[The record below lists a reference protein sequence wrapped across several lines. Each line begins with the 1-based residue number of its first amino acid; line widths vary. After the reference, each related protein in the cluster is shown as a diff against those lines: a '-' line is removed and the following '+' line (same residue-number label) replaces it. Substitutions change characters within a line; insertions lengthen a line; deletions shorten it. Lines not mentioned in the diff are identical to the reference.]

1 MIKSESIRNA
11 FLNFFEKQNHTLV
24 ESSPVVPEN
33 DPSLLFT
40 NAGMVQFK
48 EWFTGEQSPKYKNV
62 VSSQKCIRAGG
73 KHNDLDNVG
82 YTPRHHTFFE
92 MLGNFSFG
100 SYFKEQAIYLAWEFL
115 IRELKLKKEKIFI
128 SVYNKDEESEK
139 LWKKI
144 SGFSQSKIIK
154 ISSSDNFWS
163 MGDSGPCGPCSEI
176 FYDQGSNLPGGLPG
190 SKNQDGPRFIEIW
203 NLVFMEFNRK
213 NNRLLKLPKKCVD
226 TGMGLERIT
235 AVINGKKNNFEIDIF
250 ENIIKKISELT
261 NTTVSKNNIHLFRI
275 IADHIRSIVFIV
287 SEGLIPSNEGRG
299 YVVRR
304 IIRRAAKQMNSL
316 NFHKPLLHDLVKLIC
331 NLYAETFFEL
341 TNAEEFIKNTVYE
354 EEKKFLLTLNEGNKL
369 LEKEIEN
376 CSDKTFP
383 AEVIFKLY
391 DTFGFPIDMTEQL
404 LLRKN
409 FVIDKKNLN
418 KLFDYQKKLSKRTW
432 TGSGDV
438 KEDKFLSNLM
448 KYCELT
454 KFVGY
459 EKLFLKSKLIK
470 IVKDNNFLDEIKEN
484 INCILIFEKTPF
496 FAESGGQI
504 GDSGYIKDNEDKI
517 VFEINDTKKNKE
529 GIYLHYGKVMSDEGL
544 DRGKIYNLVVD
555 KNRRKRITN
564 NHTSTHILHESLR
577 KVIGE
582 HVSQKGSLVTDEKL
596 RFDFTCNS
604 PISKNQIEKIEN
616 IVNNIIRENL
626 EISTSMLPLKEAL
639 SSGAIGLFGEKYPE
653 MVRVVTIEKKQ
664 KFQHGDFVS
673 SELCGG
679 THVNFTGQIGSFKIV
694 NQSAVSSGVRRLE
707 ALTGEKLNQYFNES
721 LRIINQI
728 KTSLRVNEEGI
739 IQKIEDLRN
748 ENRLLKVNKE
758 KNFNEFGID
767 KKNYKDLGK
776 YKFYWQLISIS
787 PRELKPF
794 ADKLKSELD
803 PDIFVIASD
812 YESKVSLLVGVKD
825 SLIKSFNAIELLN
838 SILPLIGGRGGGG
851 KNTLAQG
858 GGNDNSRLDEI
869 PQEIKKLIQ

>member
-11 FLNFFEKQNHTLV
+11 FLKFFEKQNHTIV
-24 ESSPVVPEN
+24 QSSPVVPEN
-33 DPSLLFT
+33 DPTLLFT

-48 EWFTGEQSPKYKNV
+48 EWFTGEHSPKYKNV

-115 IRELKLKKEKIFI
+115 IKELRLKKEKIFV
-128 SVYNKDEESEK
+128 SVYIKDEESEK

-144 SGFSQSKIIK
+144 SGLSQSKIIK
-154 ISSSDNFWS
+154 IPSSDNFWS

-176 FYDQGSNLPGGLPG
+176 FYDQGSDLPGGLPG

-203 NLVFMEFNRK
+203 NLVFMEFNKK
-213 NNRLLKLPKKCVD
+213 NNKLLKLPKKCVD

-250 ENIIKKISELT
+250 KNLINKISKLT
-261 NTTVSKNNIHLFRI
+261 KTSVNKNNIHLFRI

-316 NFHKPLLHDLVKLIC
+316 NFHKPLLHDLVKHIC
-331 NLYAETFFEL
+331 DQYGETFFEL
-341 TNAEEFIKNTVYE
+341 TNSEEFIKKTVYE

-369 LEKEIEN
+369 LEKEIEKSTDQN
-376 CSDKTFP
+376 FP
-383 AEVIFKLY
+383 VEAIFKLY
-391 DTFGFPIDMTEQL
+391 DTFGFPVDMTEQI

-409 FVIDKKNLN
+409 FVIDKKTLN
-418 KLFDYQKKLSKRTW
+418 KLFDNQKKLSKKTW

-438 KEDKFLSNLM
+438 KENKFLSNLLNSC
-448 KYCELT
+448 KLT
-454 KFVGY
+454 KFIGY
-459 EKLFLKSKLIK
+459 EKLSQNSKLIK
-470 IVKDNNFLDEIKEN
+470 IVKENNLLDEIKEN

-504 GDSGYIKDNEDKI
+504 GDSGFIKDNEDKI
-517 VFEINDTKKNKE
+517 VFEINDTQKNKE
-529 GIYLHYGKVMSDEGL
+529 GIYLHYGKVIGDKGL
-544 DRGKIYNLVVD
+544 DLGKTYNLVVD
-555 KNRRKRITN
+555 QNKRKKIRN
-564 NHTSTHILHESLR
+564 NHTSTHLLHESLR
-577 KVIGE
+577 QVIGE

-604 PISKNQIEKIEN
+604 PISENQIEKIDN
-616 IVNNIIRENL
+616 IVNSVIRENL
-626 EISTSMLPLKEAL
+626 GISTSMLPVKEAL

-653 MVRVVTIEKKQ
+653 IVRVVTIGKRQ
-664 KFQHGDFVS
+664 KSQNKDFVS

-679 THVNFTGQIGSFKIV
+679 THVDFTGQIGSFKII
-694 NQSAVSSGVRRLE
+694 NQSAVSSGIRRLE
-707 ALTGEKLNQYFNES
+707 ALTGEKLNQYLNEN
-721 LRIINQI
+721 LKIISQI
-728 KTSLRVNEEGI
+728 KTLLRINEEGI

-748 ENRLLKVNKE
+748 ENKLLKTNNK

-767 KKNYKDLGK
+767 KKNFKDLGK
-776 YKFYWQLISIS
+776 YKFYWQIVSMS

-794 ADKLKSELD
+794 ADKLKSELN

-825 SLIKSFNAIELLN
+825 SLINSFNAIELLN
-838 SILPLIGGRGGGG
+838 GILPLIGGKGGGG

-869 PQEIKKLIQ
+869 PQEIKKLI

>member
-11 FLNFFEKQNHTLV
+11 FLNFFEKQNHALV
-24 ESSPVVPEN
+24 QSSPVVPEN

-48 EWFTGEQSPKYKNV
+48 DWFTGEKLPKYKNV

-115 IRELKLKKEKIFI
+115 IRELQLKKEKIFI
-128 SVYNKDEESEK
+128 SVYNEDEESEK

-176 FYDQGSNLPGGLPG
+176 FYDQGSGLPGGLPG

-213 NNRLLKLPKKCVD
+213 NNKLFKLPKKCVD

-235 AVINGKKNNFEIDIF
+235 AVVNGKTNNFEIDIF
-250 ENIIKKISELT
+250 KNIINKISELT
-261 NTTVSKNNIHLFRI
+261 NTTVNKSNIHFFRI

-316 NFHKPLLHDLVKLIC
+316 NFHKPLLHDLVELIC
-331 NLYAETFFEL
+331 NQYGKTFFEL

-354 EEKKFLLTLNEGNKL
+354 EEKRFLLTLNDGNKL
-369 LEKEIEN
+369 LKKEIEN
-376 CSDKTFP
+376 CTDQNFP

-391 DTFGFPIDMTEQL
+391 DTFGFPIDMTEQV
-404 LLRKN
+404 LLREN
-409 FVIDKKNLN
+409 FVIDKKTLN
-418 KLFDYQKKLSKRTW
+418 KLFENQKQLSKKTW

-438 KEDKFLSNLM
+438 KEDKILSNLT
-448 KYCELT
+448 KSCELT

-459 EKLFLKSKLIK
+459 KKLLQKSKLIK
-470 IVKDNNFLDEIKEN
+470 IIKDNNFLDEIKEN

-504 GDSGYIKDNEDKI
+504 GDSGFIKDNEDKI
-517 VFEINDTKKNKE
+517 VFEINDTQKNKE
-529 GIYLHYGKVMSDEGL
+529 DIYFHYGKVVSNKGL
-544 DRGKIYNLVVD
+544 NLGKTYNLIVD
-555 KNRRKRITN
+555 QKRRKRIRN
-564 NHTSTHILHESLR
+564 NHTSTHLMHESLR

-596 RFDFTCNS
+596 RFDFTCNN
-604 PISKNQIEKIEN
+604 PISENQIEKIEN

-653 MVRVVTIEKKQ
+653 IVRVVTVAKKQ
-664 KFQHGDFVS
+664 KSQNEDFIS

-679 THVNFTGQIGSFKIV
+679 THVEFTGQIGSFKII
-694 NQSAVSSGVRRLE
+694 NQSAVSSGIRRLE

-721 LRIINQI
+721 LKVINQI
-728 KTSLRVNEEGI
+728 KTLLKINEEGI
-739 IQKIEDLRN
+739 INKIEDLRD
-748 ENRLLKVNKE
+748 ENRLLKTNKK
-758 KNFNEFGID
+758 KNFNEFDIN
-767 KKNYKDLGK
+767 KKNYEDLGK
-776 YKFYWQLISIS
+776 YKFYWQVISIS

-794 ADKLKSELD
+794 ADKLKSELN

-812 YESKVSLLVGVKD
+812 YESKVSLLVGVND

-838 SILPLIGGRGGGG
+838 SIVPLIGGKGGGG
-851 KNTLAQG
+851 KDTLAQG
-858 GGNDNSRLDEI
+858 GGNDNSKLDEI
-869 PQEIKKLIQ
+869 PQQIKKLIQ